1 MGTALALA
9 GRALGAAWPN
19 PAVGCVL
26 VQPREGGAGGVVV
39 GRGWTQPSGR
49 PHAEAEALKR
59 AGSHARGATA
69 YVSLEPCAHQ
79 GATPPCAEA
88 LVEAGIKRAVIAVSD
103 PDPRVAGQGIAILS
117 GAGVEVTTGVAETE
131 AAEVNAG
138 FFLRVRDG
146 RPLVTWKAATTLDGR
161 IATHGGESRW
171 ITGEVARDMAHF
183 LRARHDAVM
192 VGIGTVLADDPA
204 LACRLPGLRSRSPVR
219 VVIDGR
225 LRLPLTSQLVVTARE
240 IPTWLVAL
248 PGGEPRRRR
257 AYTDCGIE
265 VIEAKGD
272 EDGHLDVRIA
282 LSQLGKHGLTRVLVE
297 GGSQLVAAL
306 LRYDLVDRIAW
317 FRAPCIIGG
326 DGVPAAAP
334 FGIDDL
340 TQTPTFTR
348 TGVFEVGDDLLET
361 YARHP

>member
-69 YVSLEPCAHQ
+69 YVSLEPCAHR

-146 RPLVTWKAATTLDGR
+146 RPLVT
-161 IATHGGESRW
+161 
-171 ITGEVARDMAHF
+171 
-183 LRARHDAVM
+183 
-192 VGIGTVLADDPA
+192 
-204 LACRLPGLRSRSPVR
+204 LPGLRSRSPVR

-334 FGIDDL
+334 FGIEEL